1 MSGSWL
7 PFVLLILAGFFIGG
21 IYSFA
26 RTKRWV
32 LVVGMSV
39 AAVLCLVGAIAWWEP
54 A

>member
-1 MSGSWL
+1 MSGSWV

-26 RTKRWV
+26 KTKRWV

-39 AAVLCLVGAIAWWEP
+39 ATVMCLVGAIAWWNP